1 MRVTLIVV
9 ELLYKLDD
17 SVVTIRRRSL
27 ILHFGDVFRAEDGM
41 MILAQ
46 IEINQR
52 GWRLNLPLDEHI

>member
-27 ILHFGDVFRAEDGM
+27 ILHFGDVFRAEDGV

>member
-1 MRVTLIVV
+1 MRVPLIVV
-9 ELLYKLDD
+9 ELLNKLDN

-27 ILHFGDVFRAEDGM
+27 ILHFGDVFRAEDGV

>member
-1 MRVTLIVV
+1 VRVPLIVV
-9 ELLYKLDD
+9 ELLNKLDD
-17 SVVTIRRRSL
+17 SIVTIRRRSL
-27 ILHFGDVFRAEDGM
+27 ILHFGDVFRAEDGV

>member
-1 MRVTLIVV
+1 MRVPLIVV
-9 ELLYKLDD
+9 ELLNKLDD
-17 SVVTIRRRSL
+17 SIVTIRRRSL
-27 ILHFGDVFRAEDGM
+27 ILHFGDVFRAEDGV